1 MGGPKIAFRIGPLAI
16 AWYGIILV
24 FAAIVAAY
32 VAEREAKRR
41 GDDPEHVWNAFL
53 LCLLFGVIGAR
64 LYHVISSLDYYI
76 QHPMQILNTRAGGL
90 GIIGAVIGGAIG
102 LWIYTKRA
110 KLNFWHWADIAVPG
124 LLLAQAIGRWGN
136 YVNHE
141 LYGYP
146 TTLPWGIYIPPAYRL
161 PGFENYERFHPT
173 FLYESLWNLA
183 GFLLALY
190 IARRFARWLRDGDLF
205 FFYGV
210 YYSIGRFIIEF
221 QRPDAWTIGPLAT
234 AQWISIVTAV
244 ACAVILYLRHRQPLP
259 APAITETSAQET
271 AGSESRTTPQDQL

>member
-1 MGGPKIAFRIGPLAI
+1 MGGPRIAFRIGPLAI

-64 LYHVISSLDYYI
+64 LYHVISSLDYYL
-76 QHPMQILNTRAGGL
+76 QNPMQILNTRAGGL
-90 GIIGAVIGGAIG
+90 GIIGGVIGGTIG
-102 LWIYTKRA
+102 LWIYTRRG
-110 KLNFWHWADIAVPG
+110 KLDFWHWADIAVPG

-190 IARRFARWLRDGDLF
+190 IARRWAGWLRNGDLF
-205 FFYGV
+205 FFYGI
-210 YYSIGRFIIEF
+210 YYSTGRFITEF

-234 AQWISIVTAV
+234 AQWISIVAAA
-244 ACAVILYLRHRQPLP
+244 ACAILLYLRHRQPLP
-259 APAITETSAQET
+259 APVITDTSAQDT
-271 AGSESRTTPQDQL
+271 TSESQTAEQQDQA